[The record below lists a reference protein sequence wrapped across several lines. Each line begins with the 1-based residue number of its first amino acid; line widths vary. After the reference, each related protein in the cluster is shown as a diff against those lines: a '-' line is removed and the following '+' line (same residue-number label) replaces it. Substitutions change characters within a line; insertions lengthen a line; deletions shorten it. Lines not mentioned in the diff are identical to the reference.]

1 MWLQAASLR
10 DPDETQGWNHRPG
23 SPGPQQSCPGGGC
36 VHGGHPAHSPP
47 THRPGFSVIPYEELP
62 HPKFQALKQQETN
75 RMYFIKKGCDQL

>member
-1 MWLQAASLR
+1 MKPRDGTTVLALLAPSRAAQAEAVCMVG
-10 DPDETQGWNHRPG
+10 T
-23 SPGPQQSCPGGGC
+23 
-36 VHGGHPAHSPP
+36 PP